1 MNLQLLTSKL
11 IHTFR
16 TEGVPATCRRVMA
29 HLGRKRSEEDFD
41 RRHRTDTGGLEP
53 LWKFSIRSPNAR
65 FGERYQA
72 TGEEELLAA
81 LEFLGEDFRDF
92 TFIDLGCGKGRTLMV
107 AANQG
112 FRRVIGVEFA
122 KELAEIAT
130 RNLARHQ
137 ASNVIVSHSDA
148 ADFTFP
154 NGDMVLYLYNPF
166 SEEVLR
172 KVVSNF
178 RASAWN
184 KLYLIYKTP
193 RCADL
198 LDASGFLKR
207 FGQPPSAPQME
218 IWRGW
223 ADS

>member
-16 TEGVPATCRRVMA
+16 TEGVPATCRRVIA
-29 HLGRKRSEEDFD
+29 HLGRKRPEEDFD

-53 LWKFSIRSPNAR
+53 LWKLSIRSPNAV

-81 LEFLGEDFRDF
+81 LEFLGEDFRNF

-107 AANQG
+107 AAKKG

-122 KELAEIAT
+122 EELVEIAT

-137 ASNVIVSHSDA
+137 APNVIVSHADA
-148 ADFTFP
+148 ADFVFP
-154 NGDMVLYLYNPF
+154 EGNMVLYLYNPF

-172 KVVSNF
+172 KVISNL
-178 RASAWN
+178 RATALN

-207 FGQPPSAPQME
+207 FGQPPAAPQMA
-218 IWRGW
+218 IWMGR
-223 ADS
+223 AES